1 MVNYNR
7 CIQCGLNEENE
18 TNKQLILIIKDFCL
32 RFLHVF
38 FEWRKYNK
46 LTTISVDYIKPDPSK
61 RSEET
66 MFPSWKHC
74 FFSKQTC
81 YIWSNNDSYV
91 TPHIPVNNLRNV
103 PCCKFDICPQKTSNF
118 KKPLP
123 PDMFCFRNQV
133 LWPPRL
139 LVICRFTIYISW
151 YALYSISSKNNN
163 KISSFITHGL
173 CSQMLLDV
181 VKF

>member
-1 MVNYNR
+1 MFKPYGASLVNYNR

-66 MFPSWKHC
+66 MFPSWKHIVSSPNNRMLHLIQQWFLC
-74 FFSKQTC
+74 NTSHSCEQFEKRALLQIWYLSTEDFKFQETPSARYVLFSESSVVTAQTSC
-81 YIWSNNDSYV
+81 Y
-91 TPHIPVNNLRNV
+91 
-103 PCCKFDICPQKTSNF
+103 
-118 KKPLP
+118 
-123 PDMFCFRNQV
+123 M
-133 LWPPRL
+133 
-139 LVICRFTIYISW
+139 
-151 YALYSISSKNNN
+151 
-163 KISSFITHGL
+163 
-173 CSQMLLDV
+173 
-181 VKF
+181 